1 MWSTAPLPVTLVEHF
16 AVIMGNLLWAL
27 GWKHRPGLNKVF
39 LGVIEWRI
47 RRLKGQIETL
57 LAKAEAGT
65 LRTRSPADP
74 GKPRKPRVLRPISE
88 RPAPNAHPFAKDWP
102 LPRKFGWLIPL
113 VPAWAAG
120 SAGHLSLQLK
130 DPKLA
135 SLVFAHPVL
144 AARFRPLCWMLGV
157 DRDLLPPV
165 RPRAPRQNPAA
176 DAAIAP
182 DDGAAAVF
190 ASPHEALARDD
201 SRQVAGSAPP
211 DGPSGT
217 PQPSI
222 GEMIFRG

>member
-65 LRTRSPADP
+65 LLTRRPADP
-74 GKPRKPRVLRPISE
+74 GKPRKPRVLRPVSE
-88 RPAPNAHPFAKDWP
+88 RPAPNVHPFAKDWP

-157 DRDLLPPV
+157 DRDLLPPRPARV
-165 RPRAPRQNPAA
+165 RAEPDASAVATSDGSAVATPDVPVGRNAAA
-176 DAAIAP
+176 DC
-182 DDGAAAVF
+182 
-190 ASPHEALARDD
+190 PHDAGNGPD
-201 SRQVAGSAPP
+201 SR
-211 DGPSGT
+211 DGRDNLSPGDSFL
-217 PQPSI
+217 PA
-222 GEMIFRG
+222 

>member
-1 MWSTAPLPVTLVEHF
+1 
-16 AVIMGNLLWAL
+16 
-27 GWKHRPGLNKVF
+27 VF

-74 GKPRKPRVLRPISE
+74 DKPRKPRVLRPVSE
-88 RPAPNAHPFAKDWP
+88 RPAPNVHPFAKDWP

-135 SLVFAHPVL
+135 ALVFAHPVL

-157 DRDLLPPV
+157 DRDLLPPT
-165 RPRAPRQNPAA
+165 RPRARAA
-176 DAAIAP
+176 DSATPVPPI
-182 DDGAAAVF
+182 DDGNPLAVPFTAPQAAPPGEEREGRDV
-190 ASPHEALARDD
+190 ASR
-201 SRQVAGSAPP
+201 RAGS
-211 DGPSGT
+211 
-217 PQPSI
+217 
-222 GEMIFRG
+222 GEHGFRGDQILPG

>member
-1 MWSTAPLPVTLVEHF
+1 
-16 AVIMGNLLWAL
+16 
-27 GWKHRPGLNKVF
+27 VF

-65 LRTRSPADP
+65 LLTRRPADP
-74 GKPRKPRVLRPISE
+74 GKPRKPRVLRPVSE
-88 RPAPNAHPFAKDWP
+88 RPAPNVHPFAKDWP

-157 DRDLLPPV
+157 ERNLLPP
-165 RPRAPRQNPAA
+165 PAA
-176 DAAIAP
+176 RLRRSQSLPAAPPAP
-182 DDGAAAVF
+182 SATEADLGAPPVAGDFPTEPHF
-190 ASPHEALARDD
+190 APALAGWAALPATATGD
-201 SRQVAGSAPP
+201 SKFEA
-211 DGPSGT
+211 
-217 PQPSI
+217 
-222 GEMIFRG
+222 